1 MNRRELGELLKD
13 RGLAQL
19 GDAYVNFICSLAAS
33 ISEGRPRGLK
43 VSDAVLAEAAKKCGA
58 RALLPKR
65 SKRGDVAN
73 AVEALLVYAW
83 IAGIERMDDAVEILC
98 RAGGPS
104 PDALSGLLERALAGL
119 QGGQGDKGREEGA
132 EDTRDRRGP
141 ASGSQADRVG
151 GGCLPRRPLA

>member
-1 MNRRELGELLKD
+1 MSRRALEEVLRD

-43 VSDAVLAEAAKKCGA
+43 VSDAVLAEAAKRCGA

-65 SKRGDVAN
+65 SKRGDIAN
-73 AVEALLVYAW
+73 AAEALLVYAW
-83 IAGIERMDDAVEILC
+83 IVGIERMGDAVELIC

-104 PDALSGLLERALAGL
+104 PDALSGLLQRALAGL
-119 QGGQGDKGREEGA
+119 QWPSRDPSREE
-132 EDTRDRRGP
+132 
-141 ASGSQADRVG
+141 
-151 GGCLPRRPLA
+151 